1 MDTRKMWKR
10 LPIALGM
17 LLPLLALASCG
28 QNAASGGRAKAD
40 PPAAGSAQPQAAV
53 QKPTRG
59 FAAIPV
65 VAVAV
70 RVGPLASGN
79 NTAATVAPLTQSA
92 VASQVAGV
100 VARVVHLA
108 GDWVKEGAPVVAL
121 DSSQLALAVSNAQV
135 SLENAKINYQIGVD
149 NASQDNPKLAFQV
162 QSAQSALQSAQKNY
176 DSQKALADI
185 GGAPASAVDTARSQL
200 EQAQANLEAAR
211 SALDQ
216 NKKSGTQTLAQL
228 KLAID
233 MAQNQL
239 QMAQLNLQYAMIK
252 APFTGQIAAV
262 NVNPGVYVST
272 NTAVFVIVSAEREIN
287 FNVPPSDA
295 PNLPLGSVVQFTYQ
309 GKSIP
314 VKVSQSPSAPIN
326 GVVPMV
332 AAAPRGFA
340 LPFGAVGTVTY
351 SLTLAR
357 GAIVPIASLM
367 TNEDQNYVYA
377 VEGGKALMKYVK
389 ILGQSGTAA
398 AVSGVDDGAQIILNP
413 PPGLLAGSSVQ
424 IAGMAPSTAAPG
436 DASVVPPAVG
446 AQGAGAKGSGAQGGS
461 KTGAGGGG

>member
-1 MDTRKMWKR
+1 MDTRRTWMR
-10 LPIALGM
+10 SLIAMGILV
-17 LLPLLALASCG
+17 PLAVLAGCG
-28 QNAASGGRAKAD
+28 GGNATAGQQKPGAPGGRA
-40 PPAAGSAQPQAAV
+40 
-53 QKPTRG
+53 

-70 RVGPLASGN
+70 RVGPLTAGN
-79 NTAATVAPLTQSA
+79 NTAANVAPLTQSA

-108 GDWVKEGAPVVAL
+108 GDWVKEGASVVVL
-121 DSSQLALAVSNAQV
+121 DTSQLTLAVSNAQV
-135 SLENAKINYQIGVD
+135 SLENAKINYQIGQD

-185 GGAPASAVDTARSQL
+185 GGAPASAVDNALSQL
-200 EQAQANLEAAR
+200 QQAQANLEAAK

-239 QMAQLNLQYAMIK
+239 QIAQLNLQYASIK

-272 NTAVFVIVSAEREIN
+272 NTPVFVIVSAEREID

-295 PNLPLGSVVQFTYQ
+295 PNLPLGASVQFTYQ

-314 VKVSQSPSAPIN
+314 VKISQSPSAPIN

-332 AAAPRGFA
+332 AAAPRGFT

-351 SLTLAR
+351 GLTLAR
-357 GAIVPIASLM
+357 GALVPIAALM

-398 AVSGVDDGAQIILNP
+398 AVSGVDDGAQIIMNP
-413 PPGLLAGSSVQ
+413 PPGLLAGSTVQ
-424 IAGMAPSTAAPG
+424 VTSLAPSAAPG
-436 DASVVPPAVG
+436 
-446 AQGAGAKGSGAQGGS
+446 GGR
-461 KTGAGGGG
+461 